1 MLAQLLTIA
10 QHHHQAGRLDE
21 AALACRQALDF
32 SPSPS
37 ALQVIGQVGVQAGD
51 WDLAADAFGAL
62 MGVRPDDPD
71 IVLEYG
77 IACRHRGRLEEAADA
92 YRRAIDLDPS
102 MVEAWVNLGHVLM
115 SGRDAAGA
123 AGAFAAAASMAPD
136 LAATHASLGMA
147 LLGAGD
153 PAGAES
159 AFRDSVARDPA
170 SGAALAGL
178 GTALLRQGRL
188 SEALDVHRHAAALD
202 PASASAWHDLAL
214 ALTARELP
222 QPAATAA
229 GRAMRC
235 DPADPVA
242 ALTLGNILLALNRVE
257 GAEAAYRRAAS
268 LKPGMAEAW
277 NNLGYCLNR
286 LDRPN
291 DAHAALTRALALE
304 PGFAPAW
311 CNLGGALA
319 GTGRHD
325 EAMAA
330 WRRTLR
336 VQPDHS
342 EALMSLAN
350 AFLRDNR
357 FGLAAATLKHALSG
371 TPDFPR
377 AQTALGNIL
386 LDQGET
392 GRATASFRQAF
403 RLGGD
408 PGLEVKMALALPI
421 IPRSIEHIAETRA
434 RMMEQVT
441 ALTERGI
448 RLDDPL
454 AQVGQ
459 TCFYLAY
466 HAADDRPLQ
475 QAVARLF
482 ETACPG
488 LTQDLADPAPR
499 PDGRVHVGFVSQ
511 YWHQHTIAKLN
522 LGLIRTLDRDRFHV
536 TLFTTPHA
544 GDAMRKVLV
553 ACADRTVELPV
564 DLAAARRLIA
574 AERLDVLY
582 YADIGMSALTYF
594 LAHARLAPLQCLTW
608 GHPDTTGIGNLD
620 RFLSCGA
627 MEPEGAERHYSETLV
642 RLPGP
647 TIHYARP
654 SLPARLKPRS
664 AFGLPEEAHVY
675 VCPQS
680 LFKIHPDFDRAL
692 VALLRRDP
700 LGLVV
705 LLSGRDRNLDELLR
719 RRIAA
724 VGPDVARRIRFLRQM
739 PLADFLSLVT
749 VSDVMLD
756 PLHYSGG
763 NTSLEAFAL
772 GTPIVTWPGEFMRGR
787 HTHGFYKLMDLDDC
801 VAADHAEY
809 VELALRLGRDRDFR
823 RHVTR
828 RVLDRVPALFDH
840 DQSVRAI
847 EHVLAAGR

>member
-1 MLAQLLTIA
+1 VRQ
-10 QHHHQAGRLDE
+10 GR
-21 AALACRQALDF
+21 
-32 SPSPS
+32 
-37 ALQVIGQVGVQAGD
+37 
-51 WDLAADAFGAL
+51 
-62 MGVRPDDPD
+62 
-71 IVLEYG
+71 
-77 IACRHRGRLEEAADA
+77 
-92 YRRAIDLDPS
+92 
-102 MVEAWVNLGHVLM
+102 M
-115 SGRDAAGA
+115 SDAAGI
-123 AGAFAAAASMAPD
+123 
-136 LAATHASLGMA
+136 
-147 LLGAGD
+147 
-153 PAGAES
+153 
-159 AFRDSVARDPA
+159 
-170 SGAALAGL
+170 
-178 GTALLRQGRL
+178 
-188 SEALDVHRHAAALD
+188 HRYAVALD
-202 PASASAWHDLAL
+202 PAQASGWHDLAL
-214 ALTARELP
+214 VLTARELLE
-222 QPAATAA
+222 PAASAA
-229 GRAMRC
+229 RRATLC
-235 DPADPVA
+235 DPADPMA
-242 ALTLGNILLALNRVE
+242 PLTLGNILLAMQQVD
-257 GAEAAYRRAAS
+257 GAEEAYRHAAA
-268 LKPGMAEAW
+268 LGPDQADAW

-286 LDRPN
+286 LDRPD
-291 DAHAALTRALALE
+291 DARAALTEAIALE

-311 CNLGGALA
+311 CNLGAALA
-319 GTGRHD
+319 GAGRHG

-336 VQPDHS
+336 IQPDHS

-357 FGLAAATLKHALSG
+357 FGLAAATLKYALAV

-392 GRATASFRQAF
+392 KQATESFRHAH
-403 RLGGD
+403 RLSGD

-421 IPRSIEHIAETRA
+421 IPRSLDHIAETRG
-434 RMMEQVT
+434 RMMERVT

-448 RLDDPL
+448 RLADPL

-466 HAADDRPLQ
+466 HAADDLPLQ
-475 QAVARLF
+475 RAVTKLYQS
-482 ETACPG
+482 ACPA

-499 PDGRVHVGFVSQ
+499 TDGRVHVGFVSQ

-522 LGLIRTLDRDRFHV
+522 LGLIRTLDRRRFHV
-536 TLFTTPHA
+536 TLFTTPHP
-544 GDAMRKVLV
+544 GDAMRAAL
-553 ACADRTVELPV
+553 AAAADRVVELPV
-564 DLAAARRLIA
+564 ELDGARRLIA
-574 AERLDVLY
+574 AERLDALY

-594 LAHARLAPLQCLTW
+594 LAFARLAPLQCLTW
-608 GHPDTTGIGNLD
+608 GHPDTTGIPNLD
-620 RFLSCGA
+620 RFLSCDA
-627 MEPEGAERHYSETLV
+627 MEPGGAERHYSETLV

-664 AFGLPEEAHVY
+664 AFGLPEDAHVY

-692 VALLRRDP
+692 VELLRRDTQ
-700 LGLVV
+700 GLVV
-705 LLSGRDRNLDELLR
+705 LLSGRDRNLDDLLR
-719 RRIAA
+719 RRIAQ
-724 VGPDVARRIRFLRQM
+724 VGPEVVGRIRFLRQM

-801 VAADHAEY
+801 VASDHEDY
-809 VELALRLGRDRDFR
+809 VEIALRLGRDKDFR

-828 RVLDRVPALFDH
+828 RVLDRVPALFEH
-840 DQSVRAI
+840 APSVSAI
-847 EHVLAAGR
+847 EDVLAAGA